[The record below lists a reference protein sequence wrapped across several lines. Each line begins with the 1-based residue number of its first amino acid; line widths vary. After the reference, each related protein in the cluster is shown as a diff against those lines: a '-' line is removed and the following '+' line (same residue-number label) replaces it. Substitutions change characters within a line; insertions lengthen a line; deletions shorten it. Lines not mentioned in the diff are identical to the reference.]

1 MMCGPKSVPENLP
14 AQERRRAR
22 RFPDGPSRLLA
33 ELPASDSGSQ
43 SENVGRVLEDSP
55 LKHFRR
61 ANEAVGS
68 TTTVIQQHLTSFASR
83 AVNFGA
89 SIHSARCLSVP
100 AEGRFRRSGLALLR
114 LIKRLLKKPD
124 GRYLILYSR
133 KA

>member
-1 MMCGPKSVPENLP
+1 
-14 AQERRRAR
+14 
-22 RFPDGPSRLLA
+22 LLA

-114 LIKRLLKKPD
+114 LIKRLLKKAD

-133 KA
+133 KP